1 VKLSI
6 LVVEDARD
14 SRELLRLFL
23 TRRGYRVIM
32 GSTGMEALY
41 LAALQHPDL
50 IITDIGLPDMNGI
63 DLIAKLRRLNNGHP
77 NVPIVA
83 VTGYGDEA
91 ARDALSAGACRALI
105 KPLDLDS
112 LLDAVNNLM
121 GTDQSGARHAGRESQ
136 GIRP

>member
-1 VKLSI
+1 M
-6 LVVEDARD
+6 ARYLN
-14 SRELLRLFL
+14 RA
-23 TRRGYRVIM
+23 RRWQQYPGIETSAVW
-32 GSTGMEALY
+32 SFTQSALY

-121 GTDQSGARHAGRESQ
+121 GTAQSGARDAGRGSQ